1 MRRCVESDENDGA
14 NITNGE
20 RIRVCEKLDENDGAN
35 LLRKLHHDGN
45 GERHS

>member
-1 MRRCVESDENDGA
+1 MRRCVELDENDGA
-14 NITNGE
+14 NLTNGE
-20 RIRVCEKLDENDGAN
+20 RMHVCVESYENDGAN